1 MTFTIFFAI
10 LAIFVSLLIFFENR
24 DPAKTI
30 SWLLVMI
37 FLPGIG
43 FVLYLLFGEN
53 LRSSKVKKTKVAVA
67 KFLNSQDI
75 KGMISLQILSATQK
89 QALKDNV
96 MFHDL
101 ESEGKK
107 KVMQLILNS
116 ERSPFTL
123 NNKVDIYTDGLDKF
137 EQMLKDIE
145 NARSYIHLEYFI
157 VKNSEIGKKLK
168 DALIKK
174 AKQGVKVRFI
184 YDEIG
189 SFRLFFHPEF
199 ARQMK
204 AAGIEFRPFI
214 QVHFPY
220 LHRKFNYRNH
230 RKICVID
237 GEIGYI
243 GGLNIGDEYVHEN
256 KKFGFW
262 RDTHLR
268 IEGESVYMLQTIFLV
283 DYYIGSGQKLNQQEL
298 FPSMAYKGDSL
309 IQIVSSGPDSQ
320 YESIYNAYFS
330 SIAHAKNTIYI
341 ETPYFIPDDAL
352 LTALRTAVLSS
363 VDVRIIFP
371 SFPDHNVVYYASL
384 SYLEELLELGCK
396 VYLYEKGF
404 IHSKMIL
411 VDEEIASVGTANM
424 DIRSFMIN
432 FEVNAFIYDE
442 PTISRLYEIFEADIK
457 DSKELLYSDF
467 KARPIVQKIAESA
480 ARLFSPIL

>member
-157 VKNSEIGKKLK
+157 VKNSEIGKKLNRK
-168 DALIKK
+168 SRSCMRKYHYIK
-174 AKQGVKVRFI
+174 
-184 YDEIG
+184 
-189 SFRLFFHPEF
+189 P
-199 ARQMK
+199 
-204 AAGIEFRPFI
+204 
-214 QVHFPY
+214 
-220 LHRKFNYRNH
+220 
-230 RKICVID
+230 
-237 GEIGYI
+237 
-243 GGLNIGDEYVHEN
+243 
-256 KKFGFW
+256 
-262 RDTHLR
+262 
-268 IEGESVYMLQTIFLV
+268 LV
-283 DYYIGSGQKLNQQEL
+283 D
-298 FPSMAYKGDSL
+298 
-309 IQIVSSGPDSQ
+309 
-320 YESIYNAYFS
+320 
-330 SIAHAKNTIYI
+330 
-341 ETPYFIPDDAL
+341 
-352 LTALRTAVLSS
+352 
-363 VDVRIIFP
+363 
-371 SFPDHNVVYYASL
+371 
-384 SYLEELLELGCK
+384 
-396 VYLYEKGF
+396 
-404 IHSKMIL
+404 
-411 VDEEIASVGTANM
+411 
-424 DIRSFMIN
+424 
-432 FEVNAFIYDE
+432 
-442 PTISRLYEIFEADIK
+442 
-457 DSKELLYSDF
+457 
-467 KARPIVQKIAESA
+467 
-480 ARLFSPIL
+480 